1 MGNLIVFLANMF
13 PAIDF
18 ESETTLVEN
27 GLLDSLDLF
36 GLIAALEQEYN
47 VSIPMEEISPKNFNS
62 VMGIS
67 SLITRLSGS
76 GE

>member
-1 MGNLIVFLANMF
+1 MRDLIVFMTNMF

-36 GLIAALEQEYN
+36 GLIAALEQQYN
-47 VSIPMEEISPKNFNS
+47 VSIPVEDISPENFNS
-62 VMGIS
+62 VVAIF
-67 SLITRLSGS
+67 SLITRLSKGS
-76 GE
+76 